1 MNYPEEGRPCVCE
14 VCGKSTDG
22 IGYCTCPEGSNDPS
36 GGRSLPDEK

>member
-22 IGYCTCPEGSNDPS
+22 IGYCTCPE
-36 GGRSLPDEK
+36 EE